1 MMRSAPSPEDQI
13 RSIHYK
19 YDISEERVKAALEDR
34 RFGEVDQA
42 ALLSCLCST
51 SMEEILAMRKDDPWG
66 IVRKKLGFT
75 AESYEE
81 TYLRHRAERL
91 HRFYGMETERALA
104 LLEEGYPSHWI
115 RLAYL
120 LEQHSQMKME
130 TIVHQR
136 KKSEKWKPWAERVLS
151 VSPEDFTKWIAETR
165 NPALPVK
172 K

>member
-19 YDISEERVKAALEDR
+19 YDISEERVKAALEDH

-42 ALLSCLCST
+42 SLLSCLCST

-81 TYLRHRAERL
+81 AYLRHRAERL
-91 HRFYGMETERALA
+91 HRSTEWKQKEPL
-104 LLEEGYPSHWI
+104 
-115 RLAYL
+115 
-120 LEQHSQMKME
+120 HSS
-130 TIVHQR
+130 
-136 KKSEKWKPWAERVLS
+136 KKA
-151 VSPEDFTKWIAETR
+151 I
-165 NPALPVK
+165 PATGSASLICSNSTAG
-172 K
+172 